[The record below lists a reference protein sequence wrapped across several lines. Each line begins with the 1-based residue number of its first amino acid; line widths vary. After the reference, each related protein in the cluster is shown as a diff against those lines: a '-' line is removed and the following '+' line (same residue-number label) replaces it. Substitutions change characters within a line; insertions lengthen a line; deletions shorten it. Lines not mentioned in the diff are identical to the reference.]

1 MKLGDRSPW
10 QALPLVFL
18 LLVGIALLYATCTHY
33 KSKEVE
39 DEPATVSGTRD
50 VSTATVFDLAPADY
64 AALERRATSG
74 DGEASF
80 RLSQFYSMAG
90 GSDGR
95 SDDDLVGGDDAVQ
108 ELRWLELGA
117 SQGHETAKFNLAVM
131 LARSGRDC
139 ARGLALM
146 TAISKESPS
155 SDTRKGAGYWL
166 RDASFEC
173 DASGAI
179 ASIAQ

>member
-1 MKLGDRSPW
+1 MRAFHL
-10 QALPLVFL
+10 
-18 LLVGIALLYATCTHY
+18 IALGLVCAAMMGC
-33 KSKEVE
+33 SESGRSRQGE
-39 DEPATVSGTRD
+39 EPTTASGAQDT
-50 VSTATVFDLAPADY
+50 STATVFDLAPADY

-80 RLSQFYSMAG
+80 RLSQFYGMAG

-95 SDDDLVGGDDAVQ
+95 SDDDLIGGDDAVQ
-108 ELRWLELGA
+108 ELRWLELAA
-117 SQGHETAKFNLAVM
+117 SQGYETAKFNLAVT
-131 LARSGRDC
+131 LVLSGRDC

-155 SDTRKGAGYWL
+155 SDTRKGAGDWL

-173 DASGAI
+173 GASGTI
-179 ASIAQ
+179 ASTAQ

>member
-1 MKLGDRSPW
+1 MFEAMRAFHLITLG
-10 QALPLVFL
+10 LVF
-18 LLVGIALLYATCTHY
+18 ATTMGCSESDRQGEELT
-33 KSKEVE
+33 
-39 DEPATVSGTRD
+39 AASGAGD
-50 VSTATVFDLAPADY
+50 ASSATVFDLAPADY

-95 SDDDLVGGDDAVQ
+95 SDDDLVDGDDAVQ
-108 ELRWLELGA
+108 ELRWLELAA
-117 SQGHETAKFNLAVM
+117 SQGHETAKFNLAVK
-131 LARSGRDC
+131 LAQSGRDC

-155 SDTRKGAGYWL
+155 SETRKGAGYWL
-166 RDASFEC
+166 RDPSFEC
-173 DASGAI
+173 GAK
-179 ASIAQ
+179 